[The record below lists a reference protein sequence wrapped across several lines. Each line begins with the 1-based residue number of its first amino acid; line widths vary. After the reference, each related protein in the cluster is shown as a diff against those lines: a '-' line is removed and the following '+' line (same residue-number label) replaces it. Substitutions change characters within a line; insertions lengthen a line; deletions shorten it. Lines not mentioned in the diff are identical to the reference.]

1 MIPLRDLNPTRSTP
15 YVNYLLIMLNVLAW
29 LLQYSLMASGAFWVI
44 PGYGLVPAR
53 LVADPLGELFTV
65 GTSMFMHGDWAH
77 IGWNMLFLYI
87 FGDNIEDSVGHGRYL
102 LLYLVCGVAAAV
114 AQVAVSPASPVP
126 MVGASGA
133 IAGML
138 GAYVVL
144 FPKAPISV
152 INPFF
157 PLWFLIG
164 PIVLLPAWIIVGEW
178 FIGNLFGG
186 FFSLGGERGAMGG
199 VAFFA
204 HIGGFLAGLLLIRPT
219 MSGRHRADAKKWEG
233 WRPPPRPKT
242 RDVWRERRRGDWD
255 D

>member
-1 MIPLRDLNPTRSTP
+1 MIPLRDLNPTRTTP

-44 PGYGLVPAR
+44 PGYGLVPTR
-53 LVADPLGELFTV
+53 LIADPPGELFTV
-65 GTSMFMHGDWAH
+65 VTSMFMHGDWAH

-87 FGDNIEDSVGHGRYL
+87 FGDNVEDTVGHGRYL
-102 LLYLVCGVAAAV
+102 LLYFVCGAAAAA

-144 FPKAPISV
+144 FPRAPVSV
-152 INPFF
+152 INPIF

-186 FFSLGGERGAMGG
+186 FFSVSGEGGG

-219 MSGRHRADAKKWEG
+219 MSGRHRAEALKWQG
-233 WRPPPRPKT
+233 WRPPPRGRAT
-242 RDVWRERRRGDWD
+242 REVWRERRRGDWD